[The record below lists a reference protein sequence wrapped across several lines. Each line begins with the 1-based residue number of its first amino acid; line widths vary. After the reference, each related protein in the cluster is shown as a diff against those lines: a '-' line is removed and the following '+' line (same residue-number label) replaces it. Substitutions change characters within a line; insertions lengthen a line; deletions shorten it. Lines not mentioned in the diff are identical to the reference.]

1 MRLPA
6 MVAGGNVLSLGVV
19 GARGVLS
26 VMAALGVLGVVAVSE
41 YAGQLADDTDEE
53 LMK

>member
-1 MRLPA
+1 MRSPA
-6 MVAGGNVLSLGVV
+6 IVAGGNVLSLGVV
-19 GARGVLS
+19 GARGVVS
-26 VMAALGVLGVVAVSE
+26 VMAALGVLGEDVSE